1 MEGFHNIKE
10 EMVLKCDLDN
20 KVNSGWEL
28 DKKIKQETG
37 PQNKQYTLN
46 NKFYSIRQETGSQ
59 T

>member
-1 MEGFHNIKE
+1 
-10 EMVLKCDLDN
+10 MVLKCDLDN

-46 NKFYSIRQETGSQ
+46 SKFYSIRQETGSQ